1 MVPRRKYA
9 LLLSCFFFTS
19 VLITVPDGTLQIL
32 SIRISINTLLNKKQ
46 RVFELF
52 LKAYWLKKI
61 VERQRKE
68 KHYYFIMVLTPQQ
81 QAALRAKKAIANG
94 NTNFKPRGEKNKAA
108 FEALKEQA
116 QEAQTN
122 ISASNSV
129 SIEIPLHKRIK
140 IRVNF

>member
-1 MVPRRKYA
+1 MT
-9 LLLSCFFFTS
+9 LSS
-19 VLITVPDGTLQIL
+19 
-32 SIRISINTLLNKKQ
+32 S
-46 RVFELF
+46 
-52 LKAYWLKKI
+52 
-61 VERQRKE
+61 
-68 KHYYFIMVLTPQQ
+68 Q

-129 SIEIPLHKRIK
+129 SVEIPLPLHKRIK
-140 IRVNF
+140 ITVNV

>member
-1 MVPRRKYA
+1 MFK
-9 LLLSCFFFTS
+9 
-19 VLITVPDGTLQIL
+19 
-32 SIRISINTLLNKKQ
+32 
-46 RVFELF
+46 LF

-61 VERQRKE
+61 VKRQRKE
-68 KHYYFIMVLTPQQ
+68 KHHYLIMVLTPQQ
-81 QAALRAKKAIANG
+81 RAVLRAKKAIANG
-94 NTNFKPRGEKNKAA
+94 NRNFRPRGEKNKAA